1 MNLDEGSRLYAEA
14 MRLMKT
20 GETRIAD
27 FHKAVDCFIKGAKL
41 YDRFCVERLKEI
53 LETTLYRR
61 RLSDSEAVEVR
72 EAIDAGTVTLPPNAS
87 RGVFGMIVRKPIDHA
102 AGMAF
107 QHKGTVVRQKTVMK
121 SVNVGK
127 PT

>member
-14 MRLMKT
+14 MHLMKT

-61 RLSDSEAVEVR
+61 RLSDSKATEVR
-72 EAIDAGTVTLPPNAS
+72 DAVNAGTVTLPPNKS
-87 RGVFGMIVRKPIDHA
+87 RGIFGVIVRKPIDHA

-107 QHKGTVVRQKTVMK
+107 QRKGEVVRQKRVVK
-121 SVNVGK
+121 K
-127 PT
+127 

>member
-1 MNLDEGSRLYAEA
+1 MNCDEGSRLYAEA

-20 GETRIAD
+20 GETCIAD

-41 YDRFCVERLKEI
+41 YDRFCIQRLKEI

-61 RLSDSEAVEVR
+61 RLSDSEATEVR
-72 EAIDAGTVTLPPNAS
+72 EAVNAGTITLPPNES
-87 RGVFGMIVRKPIDHA
+87 RGVFGVIVRKPIDHA

-107 QHKGTVVRQKTVMK
+107 QRKGGAGIHKRMVKK
-121 SVNVGK
+121 
-127 PT
+127 